1 MPAGAVPRSTVQ
13 APDLRD
19 HCGMASDIRKWRRSF
34 WTCAA
39 TAVVIVA
46 GSGRLAAQDLVAAT
60 TAIDDPLENAAGLLP
75 APASAAASQ
84 AGQAV
89 IIPSSSQRVAP
100 SLTPLAR
107 WLDVQ
112 TGTMATRFRFTE
124 TSAGVVTQ
132 DQLQHS
138 EQIKARLKVDASGRY
153 AVGFALGTGDTF
165 VRGWNNTAIGTAT
178 GTPHEYSSNI
188 FVKQLFASA
197 TPAKGIEIQAGGLGI
212 VKGENTEVTSY
223 DNDGYMLGER
233 VSVKRPRTF
242 HVDELSVTLG
252 YLGDSTT
259 SSLWPRLHRLG
270 ETNYYQVFAAKRFGR
285 RLSSSADVTTVAGA
299 TTLRNG
305 LSVSTPEL
313 RVPTSIRFE
322 HYERFNAAYGYSI
335 SGERSVGKRVTLS
348 AGLVDIDQK
357 YGGLNSDRF
366 GSGRRWFTTDTIALG
381 RELSMQIFYQHAVAN
396 AYTLPN
402 QRQLQM
408 VLTYNVAK
416 GLQRT
421 GVL

>member
-1 MPAGAVPRSTVQ
+1 
-13 APDLRD
+13 
-19 HCGMASDIRKWRRSF
+19 MARDIRKRRRTF

-46 GSGRLAAQDLVAAT
+46 GCDRLAAQDLVAAT
-60 TAIDDPLENAAGLLP
+60 TATDDLLETAAGLLP
-75 APASAAASQ
+75 APASAAAAP

-89 IIPSSSQRVAP
+89 ITPTSSQRVAP

-107 WLDVQ
+107 WIDVQ

-124 TSAGVVTQ
+124 TSGAVVTQ

-138 EQIKARLKVDASGRY
+138 EQIKARVKVAASGAY
-153 AVGFALGTGDTF
+153 AVGFALGTGNEF
-165 VRGWNNTAIGTAT
+165 VRGWNNTQVGFAA
-178 GTPHEYSSNI
+178 GTPDGYASNL

-197 TPAKGIEIQAGGLGI
+197 APAKGVEVQAGGLGI
-212 VKGENTEVTSY
+212 VKGENSEVTSY
-223 DNDGYMLGER
+223 DNDGYIVGER

-242 HVDELSVTLG
+242 HVDELSVTTA
-252 YLGDSTT
+252 YLGDSKTA
-259 SSLWPRLHRLG
+259 SLWPRLHRLG
-270 ETNYYQVFAAKRFGR
+270 ELNYYQVFAAKRFGR
-285 RLSSSADVTTVAGA
+285 RLASSADVTTVAGA

-322 HYERFNAAYGYSI
+322 HYARFNAAYGYSI
-335 SGERSVGKRVTLS
+335 SGERAVGKWVTLS
-348 AGLVDIDQK
+348 AGLVDIDQQ
-357 YGGLNSDRF
+357 YGGLNADRF
-366 GSGRRWFTTDTIALG
+366 LSGRRWFTTDTIAQG
-381 RELSMQIFYQHAVAN
+381 RELSMQIFFQHAVAN

-402 QRQLQM
+402 QRSLHM
-408 VLTYNVAK
+408 LLTYNVAK
-416 GLQRT
+416 GLQRA

>member
-1 MPAGAVPRSTVQ
+1 MPSGAARGNAVQ
-13 APDLRD
+13 ASDLRD
-19 HCGMASDIRKWRRSF
+19 SSGMASDIRNCRRAL
-34 WTCAA
+34 WACAA
-39 TAVVIVA
+39 IAVVIVA
-46 GSGRLAAQDLVAAT
+46 SGGRVAAQELVAT
-60 TAIDDPLENAAGLLP
+60 TAMDDTLDSAAGLLP
-75 APASAAASQ
+75 APASAAAAQ

-89 IIPSSSQRVAP
+89 IIPSSQRVAP
-100 SLTPLAR
+100 ALTPLAR
-107 WLDVQ
+107 WVDVQ

-138 EQIKARLKVDASGRY
+138 EQIKARVKVDASGKY
-153 AVGFALGTGDTF
+153 ALGFALGTGDTF
-165 VRGWNNTAIGTAT
+165 VRGWNNTAIGTAA

-188 FVKQLFASA
+188 LVKQLFASA
-197 TPAKGIEIQAGGLGI
+197 TPANGVEIQAGGLGI

-242 HVDELSVTLG
+242 RVDELSLTVG

-270 ETNYYQVFAAKRFGR
+270 ETNYYQMFAAKRFGR
-285 RLSSSADVTTVAGA
+285 RLASSADITTVAGA

-305 LSVSTPEL
+305 LSLSTPEL

-335 SGERSVGKRVTLS
+335 SGERTVGKRVTLS

-366 GSGRRWFTTDTIALG
+366 GSGRRWFTTDTITLG

-396 AYTLPN
+396 MYTLSN
-402 QRQLQM
+402 QHSLQM
-408 VLTYNVAK
+408 LLTYNVAK